1 LGTCI
6 RSSPTQDLSCYASK
20 CNFMHPSL
28 DKLLEHVQ
36 KEHNSNNKIS
46 VDIVLFPATL
56 NTSQT
61 ILDFQSSA
69 QSTEFDDSANLA
81 SDEEST
87 ADLSNLI
94 GFGPIRGRQ
103 PQLLVRPTPYQRT
116 GESSSRSISPIQR
129 SSFKPLS
136 PLQISSIHALSA
148 PSPLQQVAFSR
159 PNSPSP
165 PFSDNDM
172 IVDGTESLQTQDDPF
187 FNEEKVLAKAS
198 VVIISLSHIHTTPP
212 TRLLACTKCQ
222 RGILASSL
230 LSHLNTHDIRIS
242 SVDKRNLRTIM
253 DSSSFLTDSIEVASP
268 IPPCPPIEGI
278 QVQDGFSCD
287 LCNYCCI
294 TVGSMQKH
302 IGNKHNDAL
311 GSVKANFKPAQV
323 QSLFARRPKYFAV
336 TPILRGLNK
345 GDLFTC
351 YMQQCAPE
359 IEQLKILIPP
369 LNANEVP
376 PLLKVTQWHEHLKD
390 YTKNREQVQ
399 KLLELIRLP
408 TSRRGESWMGPPLRA
423 TIEGYMRD
431 VRVKANNASLGIK
444 CLLMECPRFVSFF
457 ILRFNTKEL
466 LEQSKMENTGFLL
479 EMILSQ
485 STARFS
491 INGLMRFYS
500 PSMAMILGTSYL

>member
-1 LGTCI
+1 M
-6 RSSPTQDLSCYASK
+6 

-36 KEHNSNNKIS
+36 KEHNFNNKIS
-46 VDIVLFPATL
+46 ANILLFPATI
-56 NTSQT
+56 NASQT
-61 ILDFQSSA
+61 IPDFHSSA

-87 ADLSNLI
+87 ADLSNPI

-116 GESSSRSISPIQR
+116 GESSSRSISPLQR

-148 PSPLQQVAFSR
+148 PSPLQQVVFSR

-165 PFSDNDM
+165 PLSDNDM
-172 IVDGTESLQTQDDPF
+172 IVDETESLQTQGSLL
-187 FNEEKVLAKAS
+187 FNEEEVLAKAS
-198 VVIISLSHIHTTPP
+198 VVIISLSYLHTTSP

-230 LSHLNTHDIRIS
+230 LSHSNTHDIRLLP
-242 SVDKRNLRTIM
+242 DDRQNLQTIM
-253 DSSSFLTDSIEVASP
+253 DNSSFLDDSIEVTLP
-268 IPPCPPIEGI
+268 NPPCPPIEGI
-278 QVQDGFSCD
+278 LVQDGFSCD
-287 LCNYCCI
+287 PCSYCCSTI
-294 TVGSMQKH
+294 GSMQNHFSTKH
-302 IGNKHNDAL
+302 KGAL
-311 GSVKANFKPAQV
+311 GPAKANFKPAHV
-323 QSLFARRPKYFAV
+323 QSLFARRPKYFLV
-336 TPILRGLNK
+336 TPILRGLNEE
-345 GDLFTC
+345 DLFTR

-359 IEQLKILIPP
+359 IEQLKTLIPP